1 MGSPTF
7 TLIHVLITI
16 VGIVSGLVVVGG
28 LLSANR
34 MPVLTAILLLFTVL
48 TSVTGFSSTTST

>member
-34 MPVLTAILLLFTVL
+34 MPVLTAIFLLFTVL